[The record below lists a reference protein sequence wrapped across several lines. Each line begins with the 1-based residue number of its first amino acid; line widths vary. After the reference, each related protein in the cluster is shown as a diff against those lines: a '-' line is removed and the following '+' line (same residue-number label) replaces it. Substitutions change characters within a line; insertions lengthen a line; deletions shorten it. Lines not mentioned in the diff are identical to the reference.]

1 MARSNLYVLAESG
14 HPEPAT
20 LDAFNSW
27 EDSIP
32 DEQKCALGKRLAV
45 DHVGGVTVVSVF
57 ILTAI
62 GWHNRKPQVF
72 LTQAVGDGVWTERRY
87 TSLRACLNGHRDELR
102 EQRKLQSNI
111 LSPLI

>member
-1 MARSNLYVLAESG
+1 MAKANLYALTESG
-14 HPEPAT
+14 HPKPVS
-20 LDAFNSW
+20 LDEFNDW
-27 EDSIP
+27 EDAIP

-72 LTQAVGDGVWTERRY
+72 LTQAVGDGVWSERRY
-87 TSLRACLNGHRDELR
+87 TSLRACLNGHRDEVR
-102 EQRKLQSNI
+102 EHRKMNAAL
-111 LSPLI
+111 PTVF